1 MDGGQSLSGSSRRN
15 CIHRYLQG
23 LVFKVATREPV
34 LLRYWWRRY
43 DGMDFFFEEEVL
55 KGRFSGVM
63 LISINTGLL
72 VTKCTH

>member
-1 MDGGQSLSGSSRRN
+1 MDGGQSLSGSPSRN
-15 CIHRYLQG
+15 CMHRYLKG
-23 LVFKVATREPV
+23 LVFKVTTREFV

-63 LISINTGLL
+63 LISANTGLL
-72 VTKCTH
+72 VTKFTQ